1 MIKRAILPLVIGLI
15 LFVGFLIAAMPA
27 RLIFDLALKPAGVEA
42 GLVQGRVW
50 DAQLLRIQSGQLSID
65 EARAS
70 LEPSSLLAFSPRFD
84 VTLSDPDLRGEGVVT
99 LSGGGVRVEDARG
112 VVRLDQVMPEL
123 AALGGDEVVQLTI
136 DTLALDGSGRC
147 EAASGQATTA
157 ALIGLGERYEINLPV
172 LRLDLMCAGDR
183 VGAAVSGQSDA
194 VEISGRLQFTG
205 QGPQGRIEAQT
216 SVTNVIAA
224 LSFMGFE
231 QVNQTTY
238 TLTLPLPQEG

>member
-1 MIKRAILPLVIGLI
+1 MMRIIPPLLFGLI

-50 DAQLLRIQSGQLSID
+50 DAQLLRIRSGQLSID

-70 LEPSSLLAFSPRFD
+70 LEPSSLLRFSPRFD
-84 VTLSDPDLRGEGVVT
+84 VTLSDPALRGEGVVT
-99 LSGGGVRVEDARG
+99 LSGGGVRIEDARG

-123 AALGGDEVVQLTI
+123 AALGGDEVIQLSLEA
-136 DTLALDGSGRC
+136 LALDASGRC

-157 ALIGLGERYEINLPV
+157 ALIGLGERYGSNLPV
-172 LRLDLMCAGDR
+172 LRFDLICAGDR
-183 VGAAVSGQSDA
+183 IGADVSGLSDA
-194 VEISGRLQFTG
+194 VEVEGRLQFTER
-205 QGPQGRIEAQT
+205 GPEGRIEAQT

-238 TLTLPLPQEG
+238 TLTLPLPEEG

>member
-1 MIKRAILPLVIGLI
+1 MIKRASLPLVIGLI

-50 DAQLLRIQSGQLSID
+50 DAQLLRIQSGRLSIG

-70 LEPSSLLAFSPRFD
+70 LAPASLMTLSPRFD
-84 VTLSDPDLRGEGVVT
+84 VTLSDPALRGDGIVT
-99 LSGGGVRVEDARG
+99 FGAGGARVEDARG

-123 AALGGDEVVQLTI
+123 AALGGDEVIQLSV
-136 DTLALDGSGRC
+136 DTLALDADGRC
-147 EAASGQATTA
+147 EAASGHATTA
-157 ALIGLGERYEINLPV
+157 ALIGLGERYEINLPI
-172 LRLDLMCAGDR
+172 LRFDLLCAGDR

-205 QGPQGRIEAQT
+205 QGPEGRIEAQT

-238 TLTLPLPQEG
+238 TLTLPLPEEG

>member
-1 MIKRAILPLVIGLI
+1 MIKRASLPLVIGLI

-50 DAQLLRIQSGQLSID
+50 DAQLLRIQSGRLSIG

-70 LEPSSLLAFSPRFD
+70 LAPASLMTLSPRFD
-84 VTLSDPDLRGEGVVT
+84 VTLSDPALRGDGIVT
-99 LSGGGVRVEDARG
+99 FGAGGARVEDARG

-123 AALGGDEVVQLTI
+123 AALGGDEVIQLSV
-136 DTLALDGSGRC
+136 DTLALDADGRC

-157 ALIGLGERYEINLPV
+157 ALIGLGERYEINLPI
-172 LRLDLMCAGDR
+172 LRFDLLCAGDR

-205 QGPQGRIEAQT
+205 QGPEGRIEAQT

-238 TLTLPLPQEG
+238 TLTLPLPEEG